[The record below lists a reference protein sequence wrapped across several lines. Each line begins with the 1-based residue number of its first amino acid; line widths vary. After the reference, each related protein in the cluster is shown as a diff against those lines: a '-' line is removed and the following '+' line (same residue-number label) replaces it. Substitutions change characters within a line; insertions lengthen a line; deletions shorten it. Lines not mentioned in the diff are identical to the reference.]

1 MVTDDRI
8 ESNRLFTIPYV
19 HEKAIVA
26 IPMNIGNTVESDP

>member
-26 IPMNIGNTVESDP
+26 IPMNIGNTVEADP